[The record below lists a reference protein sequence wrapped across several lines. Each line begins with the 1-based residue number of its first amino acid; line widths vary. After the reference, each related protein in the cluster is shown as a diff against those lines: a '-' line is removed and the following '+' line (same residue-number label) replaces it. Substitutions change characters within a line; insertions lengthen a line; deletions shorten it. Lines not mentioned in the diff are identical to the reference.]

1 MKALFLTLALTLSP
15 LAASAQ
21 AHPEATP
28 EATLTRR
35 LLAIEG
41 EPSPEWVRGLGP
53 AGRDALLA
61 MTETDRPL
69 VLRRRAVMAIRHF
82 AEPVVLERLVVLA
95 RDPHEDAILSRQAL
109 HALSLAFGAAIWPVL
124 AAALD
129 DVRPI
134 VRAGAATELAA
145 VDGAAAIALLRARR
159 DREDVPLVR
168 DALDAL
174 LR

>member
-1 MKALFLTLALTLSP
+1 MKALFLTLALTLFP

-21 AHPEATP
+21 ADP

-41 EPSPEWVRGLGP
+41 EPSSDWVRGLGP
-53 AGRDALLA
+53 TGRDALLA
-61 MTETDRPL
+61 MTAHDRPL

-124 AAALD
+124 ASALD

-134 VRAGAATELAA
+134 VRAGAASELAA
-145 VDGAAAIALLRARR
+145 VDGAAAVALLRARR
-159 DREDVPLVR
+159 DREHSPVVR